1 MEEYLAVEENINFND
16 LNEGT
21 YMDEYAIEA
30 QNLTKKYGDFLAV
43 NDLNLKVK
51 KGEVFGFLGPNGAGK
66 TTSISMMVGLL
77 RPSSGKVLINGEEVE
92 NINKETIGICP
103 QELVLWENLTCY
115 ESLKLIGDMYEVP
128 KDILNQRIEKLLKDL
143 FLTDK
148 TDTVVSNLSG
158 GMKRRLN
165 LALAVIH
172 EPEIVLLDE
181 PSEGLDPQSR
191 RVLWNY
197 IQSLRDKE
205 GKTVILTTHL
215 MDEAD
220 RLSDRV
226 AIIDHGQLL
235 KLDTPKNLKK
245 EVGEGDIIEIT
256 LSDSNNNE
264 EVINYIKGFDDIISV
279 IELEGKINL
288 RALNAVQKLPKIIGT
303 LEESN
308 IDIDD
313 LAIRQNTL
321 EDVFIELT
329 GTGLRE

>member
-1 MEEYLAVEENINFND
+1 MGEYV
-16 LNEGT
+16 
-21 YMDEYAIEA
+21 IEA
-30 QNLTKKYGDFLAV
+30 QNLTKKFGDFLAV
-43 NDLNLKVK
+43 DNLNLKIR

-66 TTSISMMVGLL
+66 TTSINMMVGLL
-77 RPSSGKVLINGEEVE
+77 RPSSGEVLINGEEVE
-92 NINKETIGICP
+92 KIDKGTIGICP

-115 ESLKLIGDMYEVP
+115 ESLKLMGDMYEVP
-128 KDILNQRIEKLLKDL
+128 KDTLSKRIDQLLKDL
-143 FLTDK
+143 FLEDK
-148 TDTVVSNLSG
+148 ANIRVSNLSG

-165 LALAVIH
+165 LAMAVIH
-172 EPEIVLLDE
+172 QPEIVLLDE

-197 IQSLRDKE
+197 IQSMRDVE

-235 KLDTPKNLKK
+235 KLDTPENLKK
-245 EVGEGDIIEIT
+245 VIGEGDIIEMTISNKDHNGKIIKHLESLEDV
-256 LSDSNNNE
+256 LSVA
-264 EVINYIKGFDDIISV
+264 EV
-279 IELEGKINL
+279 EGKINL
-288 RALNAVQKLPKIIGT
+288 RAFNAIRKLPKIIGT
-303 LEESN
+303 LEKSQVN
-308 IDIDD
+308 IDD

>member
-1 MEEYLAVEENINFND
+1 MGEYVID
-16 LNEGT
+16 
-21 YMDEYAIEA
+21 A
-30 QNLTKKYGDFLAV
+30 QNLTKKFGDFLAV
-43 NDLNLKVK
+43 DNLNLKIT

-66 TTSISMMVGLL
+66 TTSINMMVGLL
-77 RPSSGKVLINGEEVE
+77 RPSSGQILINGEEVG
-92 NINKETIGICP
+92 KMDKGAIGICP
-103 QELVLWENLTCY
+103 QELVLWDNLTCQ

-128 KDILNQRIEKLLKDL
+128 KDTLNQRIEQLLKDL
-143 FLTDK
+143 FLTDNAK
-148 TDTVVSNLSG
+148 TLVSNLSG

-165 LALAVIH
+165 LAMAVIH

-197 IQSLRDKE
+197 IKSMRDVE

-220 RLSDRV
+220 KLSDRV

-235 KLDTPKNLKK
+235 KLDTPENLKK
-245 EVGEGDIIEIT
+245 EIGAGDIIEIT
-256 LSDSNNNE
+256 LSNNDSNGKVMKYLE
-264 EVINYIKGFDDIISV
+264 SLEGIISV
-279 IELEGKINL
+279 IELEEKINL
-288 RALNAVQKLPKIIGT
+288 RALNAVSKLPKIIGI

-308 IDIDD
+308 VSIAD